1 MPFPFNK
8 AHGVH
13 MTELIIEDIFVSQSF
28 ASHKIHFLMRD
39 NNKTVLC
46 SLRIKNLSNVTALS
60 LQLKAPAI
68 S

>member
-1 MPFPFNK
+1 M
-8 AHGVH
+8 H